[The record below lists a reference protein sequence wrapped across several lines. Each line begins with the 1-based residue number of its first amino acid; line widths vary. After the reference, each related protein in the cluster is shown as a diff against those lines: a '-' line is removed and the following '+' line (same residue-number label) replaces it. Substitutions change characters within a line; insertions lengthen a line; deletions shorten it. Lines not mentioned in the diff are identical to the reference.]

1 MRRLIFLPVLLLA
14 GTLVALAPSA
24 GAVPVVT
31 EVSIH
36 DSVADEGTGGG
47 PTPFTFTVSL
57 NAADLVN
64 PVTVTYRTEDSAA
77 KTPGDY
83 TAQSGTLIFEPGET
97 EKQIT
102 VDVAADDIH
111 EFNETFRVR
120 LLSAENASIAQET
133 GTGWIMND
141 DAVPALSIDDV
152 SVIEGDDGTTHA
164 VFTVTLDRQSSRVT
178 SVWYETAD
186 GSATAG
192 EDYEAR
198 SGWLVMPQMATSGT
212 ITVPVNGDTIVE
224 ADETFFVRLASPFP
238 ATIARDEGTATV
250 VNDDALEPDSP
261 GQGHGRENAPGRN
274 K

>member
-1 MRRLIFLPVLLLA
+1 MPRLLFLPVLLLG

-24 GAVPVVT
+24 GALPVVT
-31 EVSIH
+31 EVSID

-47 PTPFTFTVSL
+47 TTPFTFKVSL

-64 PVTVTYRTEDSAA
+64 PVAVTYRTEDSAA
-77 KTPGDY
+77 KAPDDY
-83 TAQSGTLIFEPGET
+83 TAQSGTLVFEPGET
-97 EKQIT
+97 ENQIT
-102 VDVAADDIH
+102 IDVAADDIH

-120 LLSAENASIAQET
+120 LVSAENASIARQT

-152 SVIEGDDGTTHA
+152 SVLEGDDGTIHA

-186 GSATAG
+186 GAATAG

-212 ITVPVNGDTIVE
+212 ITVPVIGDTLVE
-224 ADETFFVRLASPFP
+224 DDETFFVRLASPFP
-238 ATIARDEGTATV
+238 ATIAREEGTATII
-250 VNDDALEPDSP
+250 NDDAPEPEPP
-261 GQGHGRENAPGRN
+261 GPGKGKDNAPGRN